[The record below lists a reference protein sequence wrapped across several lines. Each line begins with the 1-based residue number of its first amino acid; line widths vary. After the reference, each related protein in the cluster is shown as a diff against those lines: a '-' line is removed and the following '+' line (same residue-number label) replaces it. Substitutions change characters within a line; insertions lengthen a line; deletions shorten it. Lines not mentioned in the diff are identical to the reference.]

1 MPEDEKDVKTE
12 GAAALLRK
20 AGEAL
25 VPIFVTAGSLLG
37 FVAFAGA
44 VIVWTRFFALEVPPD
59 QAVKAV
65 PRSELV
71 ATGSSVLL
79 LFGFF
84 GTLAVL
90 ATYLVDR
97 SGRATQGMQR
107 MLLALTTVESG
118 IAIAVVPG
126 GWDGGKVLAVV
137 LLVIL
142 AGLALALTFARGL
155 IEFKDTHHP
164 RPGEKLKPKFDPSL
178 LRDDSGEWR
187 ASLWTLWAIVALVG
201 FAAGFVAVLLLVD
214 LPVFILVAVLAQIV
228 LMLLAIGLCVCIAAG
243 EISMSKA
250 AEECRKKQAGAGS
263 RQRREERWE
272 RRPTRPV
279 FNLGGV
285 LLTAGVGVLAIALP
299 VMATG
304 QLWLAAPLGAAG
316 ILGFG
321 LWRIADLS
329 KKGFMWFGLAVF
341 LSVPLFGT
349 LALMTRNLADP
360 QVQPMALI
368 RKTDGPN
375 EAIQGLYVTEA
386 DKRVYF
392 ATVATEGCSSDLTPG
407 SGRLEW
413 VPRSEVVAM
422 SVGPLQS
429 VKDAGS
435 RALEMAYSL
444 TPAVETGS
452 GVEPSLGVGKGEAP
466 EGEPQAPAS
475 PELDKRLAHTGP
487 AVRPNFG
494 SGLSLTPDDASPGEE
509 VTLRMS
515 APNKDDDVQGFGRT
529 RNGHALRVGG
539 VRANIAKEPARRAES
554 AEFMQTAEGQL
565 LLLEKGEPYAKTG
578 NEDYV
583 SVPGTDGEL
592 KGPFYLKLIDR
603 RVLAVGD
610 RPMEPGGIYLQLRPE
625 TGSVPRSPRL
635 ADKRQKVK
643 LRAPGPAGAL
653 GKFEW
658 TPLDP
663 NPLGQ
668 AWHEREI
675 TFEVPKSASTG
686 AVTVECSQ
694 LAGEPL
700 LQVAHAPEAR
710 ITVRMQPGSDRVSFD
725 SSRSTDGDNEELSQ
739 RWDIGGLR
747 RGNPAQTSADRGHG
761 KSPPMWV
768 DLPPRP
774 GAYSVELTVTD
785 ETGRSSSTQVRLL
798 RTRPSL
804 FPFNESELGDTRPL
818 KRVHRT
824 LMDLLRKELP
834 VAIEIDGHA
843 DDPGTPRENARLSLE
858 RAQYVRQMLQ
868 PKRPMKGV
876 MDGAEIPVKTFAY
889 GEGCPVDPRPGRR
902 PRNRRVDVFVL
913 ARGVSV
919 APSAGC
925 HARHFE
931 SDDWRLHACAAEPQ
945 QEGEPKP
952 GSGFLV
958 EFRKLIKGLLFGRP
972 AEPPGPDLRRLTSPV
987 YGLSGQCRP

>member
-1 MPEDEKDVKTE
+1 VPEDETDVKTE

-126 GWDGGKVLAVV
+126 GWGSGKVFAVV
-137 LLVIL
+137 LLVVL
-142 AGLALALTFARGL
+142 AGLALTLTFARGL
-155 IEFKDTHHP
+155 IEFKDTHDP

-178 LRDDSGEWR
+178 LRDDRGAWR
-187 ASLWTLWAIVALVG
+187 ASLWTLWAIVVLAG
-201 FAAGFVAVLLLVD
+201 FAAGFVALLILVD
-214 LPVFILVAVLAQIV
+214 LSAFVLVVVLVQVVAILFV
-228 LMLLAIGLCVCIAAG
+228 IGLCARDADG
-243 EISMSKA
+243 EIRASKA
-250 AEECRKKQAGAGS
+250 AEKLREEEVEAEGGVAP
-263 RQRREERWE
+263 EERWE
-272 RRPTRPV
+272 RRPARPV
-279 FNLGGV
+279 FHLEGV
-285 LLTAGVGVLAIALP
+285 LLMGVVGALAIVLP
-299 VMATG
+299 VAVTG
-304 QLWLAAPLGAAG
+304 QRWLAAPLGAAG
-316 ILGFG
+316 VLGFG

-329 KKGFMWFGLAVF
+329 KTGFMWFGLAVF

-349 LALMTRNLADP
+349 LALMARNLADP

-386 DKRVYF
+386 DQRVYF

-429 VKDAGS
+429 VEDAGS

-452 GVEPSLGVGKGEAP
+452 GVEPSLGVGKEKAQ
-466 EGEPQAPAS
+466 EDESQSPAS

-494 SGLSLTPDDASPGEE
+494 SGLSLTPNDASPSEK

-529 RNGHALRVGG
+529 RSGHALRVGG

-554 AEFMQTAEGQL
+554 AEFMQTQDGRL
-565 LLLEKGEPYAKTG
+565 LLLAKGEPYARDGEG
-578 NEDYV
+578 NYV
-583 SVPGTDGEL
+583 SVPGTDEEL
-592 KGPFYLKLIDR
+592 EGPFYLKLIDR
-603 RVLAVGD
+603 GVLAVGGEQMG
-610 RPMEPGGIYLQLRPE
+610 RGGIYLELEPE
-625 TGSVPRSPRL
+625 TGSEPGPPRL
-635 ADKRQKVK
+635 VHERQKVELK
-643 LRAPGPAGAL
+643 APGRAGAL
-653 GKFEW
+653 GE
-658 TPLDP
+658 TERVRLDP
-663 NPLGQ
+663 SPLGQ

-700 LQVAHAPEAR
+700 LQVSHAPEAR
-710 ITVRMQPGSDRVSFD
+710 ISVRMEPGSNQVSFD
-725 SSRSTDGDNEELSQ
+725 SGRSTDDDSEEGLSR
-739 RWDIGGLR
+739 RWDVGGLR
-747 RGNPAQTSADRGHG
+747 RGNRPHMSA
-761 KSPPMWV
+761 
-768 DLPPRP
+768 DLPPRF
-774 GAYSVELTVTD
+774 GAYAVELTVTD
-785 ETGRSSSTQVRLL
+785 ESGHSSSTEIHLM
-798 RTRPSL
+798 RTPASL
-804 FPFNESELGDTRPL
+804 FAFDRSELENLRPVE
-818 KRVHRT
+818 RAHRT
-824 LMDLLRKELP
+824 LMRLLRKELP

-843 DDPGTPRENARLSLE
+843 DDPGTPRHNARLSLE
-858 RAQYVRQMLQ
+858 RAEYVRRML
-868 PKRPMKGV
+868 RPNGPVAGV
-876 MDGAEIPVKTFAY
+876 TPEAEIPVRTVAY
-889 GEGCPVDPRPGRR
+889 GEGCPLDPRPGRR

-913 ARGVSV
+913 DRGVTV
-919 APSAGC
+919 APPVGC
-925 HARHFE
+925 HARHLE
-931 SDDWRLHACAAEPQ
+931 SNEWHLHTCAGAPA
-945 QEGEPKP
+945 QESEPKP
-952 GSGFLV
+952 GGGFLA
-958 EFRKLIKGLLFGRP
+958 EFRRLVRALLLGPP
-972 AEPPGPDLRRLTSPV
+972 AEPPGKSCA
-987 YGLSGQCRP
+987 G